1 MHGLIFETSV
11 WLLAGSTRLISN
23 ILFVPPTKVRVLQRK
38 QWGMPKQSTMYSS
51 RINNNLQFS
60 RNNVISVN
68 ESNQNAKQILFT
80 EIVVLEQQCS
90 TNLTYTKIHSK
101 QFTMSSFV
109 VLIWS
114 YSQHST
120 ESGTNT
126 SEQYWIINDNCTTTH
141 SRKSTTPMRF
151 HSRIKQVLCTHTI
164 TPPTGDHRQAA
175 TS

>member
-1 MHGLIFETSV
+1 
-11 WLLAGSTRLISN
+11 
-23 ILFVPPTKVRVLQRK
+23 
-38 QWGMPKQSTMYSS
+38 MPKQSTMYSS

-60 RNNVISVN
+60 RINVISVN

-164 TPPTGDHRQAA
+164 TPPTGDRRQAA